1 MYKMREFNLFFLFFL
16 FNIAINVTNTYRI
29 LGVFPFGS
37 RSHNNVFE
45 GVTKALA
52 RHGHQVDVISHYDL
66 KKPIKNYKRIISL
79 EGVFK
84 KLTNNFDA
92 KQAKHVANMDIVNLV
107 VKDCGNKL
115 CDLLGLEKMEEFL
128 KNLPN
133 DPAYDLVITEAAAE
147 NCFFGFGFA
156 LKVPVVAI
164 SPLLQFSWFDES
176 IGNPIAP
183 GLAVSLFMENAEIST
198 FWDRL
203 RNTFLTQF
211 ARLKFYQLT
220 EKYQTEAMRKHLA
233 QEIPNIREIERN
245 VSLIF
250 VNTYQSL
257 FGIRPSTPAL
267 IPIAGIQVE
276 QNDEQISVELKNWM
290 DESKEGVVFFT
301 LGSMVIVESL
311 MKEQILTFYASFAK
325 ISPVRVL
332 MKIKDRSKLPP
343 GLPDN
348 VLPMPWIPQI
358 PVLRHN
364 NTRIFMTHGG
374 VNSVNEAMYFGVPM
388 IGIPLF
394 ADQMLNINLLVAKN
408 LAVKLN
414 YEQMTEEHLDG
425 ALNQLLYDPKY
436 EQAAKRE
443 SRLFRDRPMS
453 STETAIF
460 WIEYII
466 RNGADSLKSPA
477 VDLYWHQLE
486 LLDVYGI
493 LILATLVI
501 IYVSFLILKIS
512 FHMLKFILNL
522 RFRFHRKKD

>member
-1 MYKMREFNLFFLFFL
+1 MRHFNLFFLFSL
-16 FNIAINVTNTYRI
+16 FNIAINVSNTYRI

-45 GVTKALA
+45 SITKALA

-66 KKPIKNYKRIISL
+66 KTPIKNYTRIISL
-79 EGVFK
+79 EGIFK
-84 KLTNNFDA
+84 KISNSWDANQA
-92 KQAKHVANMDIVNLV
+92 KQVANTEIVDLIV
-107 VKDCGNKL
+107 RDCGNKL
-115 CDLLGLEKMEEFL
+115 CDLLGLKGIEKFL

-147 NCFFGFGFA
+147 NCFFGLGFA
-156 LKVPVVAI
+156 LKVPVVGI
-164 SPLLQFSWFDES
+164 STLLQFSWFDES

-183 GLAVSLFMENAEIST
+183 GLAVSLYMENAEIST

-220 EKYQTEAMRKHLA
+220 EKYQTEAMRKHLTP
-233 QEIPNIREIERN
+233 EIPNIREIERN

-257 FGIRPSTPAL
+257 FGIRPNTPAL
-267 IPIAGIQVE
+267 IPIGGIQVE
-276 QNDEQISVELKNWM
+276 QNDEKISSELKNWM

-311 MKEQILTFYASFAK
+311 MKDKIFSLYASFAK

-358 PVLRHN
+358 PVLRHK
-364 NTRIFMTHGG
+364 NTRIFITHCGL
-374 VNSVNEAMYFGVPM
+374 NSINEAMYFGVPM

-394 ADQMLNINLLVAKN
+394 GDQMMNINLLMSKN

-414 YEQMTEEHLDG
+414 YEQMTEKHLDE
-425 ALNQLLYDPKY
+425 ALNKLLYDPKY
-436 EQAAKRE
+436 EQAAKRA
-443 SRLFRDRPMS
+443 SRLFRDRQMS
-453 STETAIF
+453 ATETAIF

-477 VDLYWHQLE
+477 IDLYWHQLE

-512 FHMLKFILNL
+512 FHMLKYIFSL
-522 RFRFHRKKD
+522 RFRFHKKKD